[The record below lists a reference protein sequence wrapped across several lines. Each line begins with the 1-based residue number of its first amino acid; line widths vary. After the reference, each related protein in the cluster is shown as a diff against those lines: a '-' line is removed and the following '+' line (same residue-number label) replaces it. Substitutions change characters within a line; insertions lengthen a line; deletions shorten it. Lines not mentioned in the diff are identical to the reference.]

1 MCRSGPGL
9 PDGAVS
15 RLCPTPRRGGA
26 SRTRKPRATVVGLG
40 WPADAKGEPRSSRPR
55 PSAPQPPATQ
65 PSIVGPPRRW
75 VSAGSSPHLPL
86 FIILREIQRELC
98 LRGEEGRQKER
109 KSGSREMRRGRG
121 GRGDMWHAR
130 GGPRHRAWHIPSE
143 LGYCTTSGGRGG
155 GAPVGGAPGAEP
167 SARAGLWKRGD
178 SLRGADDQP
187 RFTVSSARPISL
199 TCQRTRASGRLR
211 TRLPCGAGGAVKRLT
226 ASSPTSHT
234 PHPTTSRRS
243 RASSALIGGKAARRR
258 RQRRRSGRRQSSRGA
273 REKAKKVLIFRPR
286 PPLTPPD
293 PPPPTHPPV
302 PGGGKVLQGTV
313 RECQHGSSSVELP
326 LVKACSEEFSPCQK
340 SERQADRPAG
350 AAVGQVKPCIKVS

>member
-121 GRGDMWHAR
+121 GEEICGMRVGVHA
-130 GGPRHRAWHIPSE
+130 
-143 LGYCTTSGGRGG
+143 
-155 GAPVGGAPGAEP
+155 
-167 SARAGLWKRGD
+167 
-178 SLRGADDQP
+178 
-187 RFTVSSARPISL
+187 
-199 TCQRTRASGRLR
+199 
-211 TRLPCGAGGAVKRLT
+211 T
-226 ASSPTSHT
+226 AHG
-234 PHPTTSRRS
+234 TSRRL
-243 RASSALIGGKAARRR
+243 ALAAAPSPRWNRTGIR
-258 RQRRRSGRRQSSRGA
+258 PN
-273 REKAKKVLIFRPR
+273 AK
-286 PPLTPPD
+286 TPPPALESKA
-293 PPPPTHPPV
+293 PPPP
-302 PGGGKVLQGTV
+302 
-313 RECQHGSSSVELP
+313 
-326 LVKACSEEFSPCQK
+326 
-340 SERQADRPAG
+340 
-350 AAVGQVKPCIKVS
+350 